1 MAKSIVISKIR
12 CASPNR
18 KNTAVQTLN
27 HLKYIATRPG
37 VDLTPIKTSA
47 GDDASIYLK
56 YISERP
62 RSHGLFGNLSN
73 KKIGDLD
80 ALCKEMYQLSKQKVI
95 YKGIVSLN
103 EEDATRLGYTNKD
116 SWNSLLNVAMPD
128 IAHEFN
134 IPIQNM
140 SWVAAFH
147 QEQGHPHIHYMLWR
161 NDDKIASPFIHKSVQ
176 NRCRQIFSKY
186 IFEADRELS
195 VAIKTAARNELL
207 DMSKEL
213 VGYPELSLESEGVLK
228 ITPKELSEVSALLFN
243 LHPLLPTGRLNYKFL
258 PPEVKKEVDSITE
271 HILSYPAFES
281 KYCEYVEACKKI
293 SASYSVVGKKAEHN
307 LFSAEKELRTRLAN
321 IILKKVKTI
330 PVDALM
336 PDKNNM
342 EDTGDGDIAIESM
355 TQQRI
360 GTQRARR
367 HYDNSEII
375 TPQPSDSHLT
385 FLVNAEEPLEPDV
398 HVHEEIGGNHKKSS
412 SRSASKEYPYW
423 TASYKLAKKA
433 LYSEEKKSPE
443 QVADIL
449 ALLEAEAQEKNP
461 LALME
466 LGKIFDKGMLEQ
478 EKAPN
483 TASQYYTAGFREM
496 VTVYESEKNNENKFL
511 PSYFSYRI
519 GKCCQTGIGTERD
532 ITAAKN
538 WFRKSISMEADSP
551 NAYAQYSLAKIYM
564 QEYKAMEEDKCI
576 DNEPQKT
583 PPLDFTTSEL
593 IDLLTSASKTTP
605 FAAFDLASLYTNG
618 RFVEQNNE
626 KAGALYAKA
635 LTGFLDIKNPDDS
648 VYYKIGKMYADGLGT
663 AKNPAAAAHYFG
675 QAAEAKNIFA
685 SFALAKMYLSAE
697 SAQIQY
703 KFHVDTIMTSL
714 KEIIETENEEDLSLK
729 GQSLY
734 YLGLLHLKE
743 DADLEQGICYLWQ
756 SADIEFELN
765 KEHFALY
772 KLANLHH
779 YTQPEPPIDVEKLVT
794 KLQKIYASEDEK
806 QKEQAAYHLGLIH
819 LKEGDFFDPSLA
831 VKYLKEISKNSNNYS
846 ALFQLVKLHL
856 YQPEKAEDI
865 TPDYLMT
872 SLNKL
877 VQDDVAIKQRNQALY
892 YLALLHLQDDSELFN
907 PLIANQY
914 LWESATTGNTEER
927 NYTALFQIAKLQ
939 LYKKE
944 PAVIVTDTHR
954 LLSELELLHEKS
966 TDIILRYR
974 AAYYLGLL
982 YLQEESEQYN
992 KAIGIE
998 YLWLVAEAG
1007 IGSESAS
1014 ALFRLAKIQLR
1025 EESDKS
1031 LIEPN
1036 KLIVAL
1042 KRLNENPTEAE
1053 QSLNYHCRSAY
1064 YLGLLYLQEQ
1074 SEQYSKA
1081 DGVNY
1086 LWLAA
1091 KAEVGSESAFALFQL
1106 AKLHLK
1112 EDNETSSIE
1121 PDKLIVALKR
1131 LHENPSEGERNL
1143 NFHDQAAYYL
1153 GLLHLKE
1160 DSVLYDKA
1168 LGIQYLWLAAETDND
1183 SQSAFALFQLAKLR
1197 LKDDKNIESS
1207 FIDRNKL
1214 IVCLNTLYESP
1225 IAENEQNLHHH
1236 AQAAYYLGLFYLQ
1249 EGSALYS
1256 PLKAIQYL
1264 WEASGDVLSEQSNPF
1279 ALFKL
1284 VQLYLYSEDNAI
1296 VTNINSDKLVA
1307 FLNTLSNKAEED
1319 ELRMQALYLTALLHL
1334 KTDSKHYNIDIAL
1347 SLLNPLA
1354 DNGYTSAQASLGS
1367 FYLWGK
1373 HGRRDIKQGKM
1384 WLEKAAE
1391 QDYEPAKN
1399 QLEMYKN
1406 ILQNKLIYSSY
1417 KLLNSMYTNLVF
1429 SSQNKQ
1435 AYATERATE
1444 SIKLQKERFR
1454 KNQIRSSYLE

>member
-258 PPEVKKEVDSITE
+258 PPEVKKEVDSIIE

-330 PVDALM
+330 PADALM

-367 HYDNSEII
+367 HYDYSEII

-412 SRSASKEYPYW
+412 SRGASKEYPYW

-663 AKNPAAAAHYFG
+663 AKNPATAAHYFG

-831 VKYLKEISKNSNNYS
+831 VKYLKEISKNSNNHS

-877 VQDDVAIKQRNQALY
+877 VQDDVTIKQRNQALY
-892 YLALLHLQDDSELFN
+892 YLALLHLQDGSELFN

-914 LWESATTGNTEER
+914 LWEAATTGNTEER

-1042 KRLNENPTEAE
+1042 KRL
-1053 QSLNYHCRSAY
+1053 
-1064 YLGLLYLQEQ
+1064 
-1074 SEQYSKA
+1074 
-1081 DGVNY
+1081 
-1086 LWLAA
+1086 
-1091 KAEVGSESAFALFQL
+1091 
-1106 AKLHLK
+1106 
-1112 EDNETSSIE
+1112 
-1121 PDKLIVALKR
+1121 
-1131 LHENPSEGERNL
+1131 HENPSEAERNL

-1264 WEASGDVLSEQSNPF
+1264 WEASGDGLSEQSNPF

-1307 FLNTLSNKAEED
+1307 LLNTLSNKAEED

>member
-258 PPEVKKEVDSITE
+258 PPEVKKEVDSIIE

-330 PVDALM
+330 PADALM

-367 HYDNSEII
+367 HYDYSEII

-412 SRSASKEYPYW
+412 SRGASKEYPYW

-519 GKCCQTGIGTERD
+519 GKCCQAGIGTERD

-663 AKNPAAAAHYFG
+663 AKNPATAAHYFG

-831 VKYLKEISKNSNNYS
+831 VKYLKEISKNSNNHS

-877 VQDDVAIKQRNQALY
+877 VQDDVTIKQRNQALY
-892 YLALLHLQDDSELFN
+892 YLALLHLQDGSELFN

-914 LWESATTGNTEER
+914 LWEAATTGNTEER

-1042 KRLNENPTEAE
+1042 KRL
-1053 QSLNYHCRSAY
+1053 
-1064 YLGLLYLQEQ
+1064 
-1074 SEQYSKA
+1074 
-1081 DGVNY
+1081 
-1086 LWLAA
+1086 
-1091 KAEVGSESAFALFQL
+1091 
-1106 AKLHLK
+1106 
-1112 EDNETSSIE
+1112 
-1121 PDKLIVALKR
+1121 
-1131 LHENPSEGERNL
+1131 HENPSEAERNL

-1264 WEASGDVLSEQSNPF
+1264 WEASGDGLSEQSNPF

-1307 FLNTLSNKAEED
+1307 LLNTLSNKAEED

>member
-258 PPEVKKEVDSITE
+258 PPEVKKEVDSIIE

-330 PVDALM
+330 PADALM

-367 HYDNSEII
+367 HYDYSEII

-412 SRSASKEYPYW
+412 SRGASKEYPYW

-685 SFALAKMYLSAE
+685 SFALTKMYLSAE

-831 VKYLKEISKNSNNYS
+831 VKFLKEISKNSNNHS

-877 VQDDVAIKQRNQALY
+877 VQDDVTIKQRNQALY
-892 YLALLHLQDDSELFN
+892 YLALLHLQDGSELFN

-914 LWESATTGNTEER
+914 LWEAATTGNTEER
-927 NYTALFQIAKLQ
+927 NYTALFQLAKLQ

-944 PAVIVTDTHR
+944 PSVIVTDTHR
-954 LLSELELLHEKS
+954 LLSELKLLYEKS

-998 YLWLVAEAG
+998 YLLLVAEAE

-1025 EESDKS
+1025 EESNKS

-1053 QSLNYHCRSAY
+1053 RSLNYHCRSAY

-1074 SEQYSKA
+1074 SVQYSKA
-1081 DGVNY
+1081 DGINY

-1091 KAEVGSESAFALFQL
+1091 KAEVGSE
-1106 AKLHLK
+1106 
-1112 EDNETSSIE
+1112 
-1121 PDKLIVALKR
+1121 
-1131 LHENPSEGERNL
+1131 
-1143 NFHDQAAYYL
+1143 
-1153 GLLHLKE
+1153 
-1160 DSVLYDKA
+1160 
-1168 LGIQYLWLAAETDND
+1168 
-1183 SQSAFALFQLAKLR
+1183 SAFALFQLAKLR

-1225 IAENEQNLHHH
+1225 AENEQNLHHH

-1264 WEASGDVLSEQSNPF
+1264 WEASGDSLSEQSNPF

-1307 FLNTLSNKAEED
+1307 LLNTLSNKAEED
-1319 ELRMQALYLTALLHL
+1319 ELWMQALYLTALLHL

>member
-258 PPEVKKEVDSITE
+258 PPEVKKEVDSIIE

-330 PVDALM
+330 PADALM

-367 HYDNSEII
+367 HYDYSEII

-412 SRSASKEYPYW
+412 SRGASKEYPYW

-483 TASQYYTAGFREM
+483 IASQYYTAGFREM

-663 AKNPAAAAHYFG
+663 AKNPATAAHYFG

-831 VKYLKEISKNSNNYS
+831 VKYLKEISKNSNNHS

-877 VQDDVAIKQRNQALY
+877 VQDDVTIKQRNQALY
-892 YLALLHLQDDSELFN
+892 YLALLHLQDGSELFN

-914 LWESATTGNTEER
+914 LWEAATTGNTEER

-1042 KRLNENPTEAE
+1042 KRL
-1053 QSLNYHCRSAY
+1053 
-1064 YLGLLYLQEQ
+1064 
-1074 SEQYSKA
+1074 
-1081 DGVNY
+1081 
-1086 LWLAA
+1086 
-1091 KAEVGSESAFALFQL
+1091 
-1106 AKLHLK
+1106 
-1112 EDNETSSIE
+1112 
-1121 PDKLIVALKR
+1121 
-1131 LHENPSEGERNL
+1131 HENPSEAERNL

-1264 WEASGDVLSEQSNPF
+1264 WEASGDGLSEQSNPF

-1307 FLNTLSNKAEED
+1307 LLNTLSNKAEED

>member
-258 PPEVKKEVDSITE
+258 PPEVKKEVDSIIE

-281 KYCEYVEACKKI
+281 KYCEFVEACKKI

-330 PVDALM
+330 PADALM

-367 HYDNSEII
+367 HYDYSEII

-412 SRSASKEYPYW
+412 SRGASKEYPYW

-685 SFALAKMYLSAE
+685 SFALTKMYLSAE

-831 VKYLKEISKNSNNYS
+831 VKFLKEISKNSNNHS

-877 VQDDVAIKQRNQALY
+877 VQDDVTIKQRNQALY
-892 YLALLHLQDDSELFN
+892 YLALLHLQDGSELFN

-914 LWESATTGNTEER
+914 LWEAATTGNTEER
-927 NYTALFQIAKLQ
+927 NYTALFQLAKLQ

-944 PAVIVTDTHR
+944 PSVIVTDTHR
-954 LLSELELLHEKS
+954 LLSELKLLYEKS

-998 YLWLVAEAG
+998 YLLLVAEAE

-1025 EESDKS
+1025 EESNKS

-1053 QSLNYHCRSAY
+1053 RSLNYHCRSAY

-1074 SEQYSKA
+1074 SVQYSKA
-1081 DGVNY
+1081 DGINY

-1091 KAEVGSESAFALFQL
+1091 KAEVGSE
-1106 AKLHLK
+1106 
-1112 EDNETSSIE
+1112 
-1121 PDKLIVALKR
+1121 
-1131 LHENPSEGERNL
+1131 
-1143 NFHDQAAYYL
+1143 
-1153 GLLHLKE
+1153 
-1160 DSVLYDKA
+1160 
-1168 LGIQYLWLAAETDND
+1168 
-1183 SQSAFALFQLAKLR
+1183 SAFALFQLAKLR

-1225 IAENEQNLHHH
+1225 AENEQNLHHH

-1264 WEASGDVLSEQSNPF
+1264 WEASGDSLSEQSNPF

-1307 FLNTLSNKAEED
+1307 LLNTLSNKAEED
-1319 ELRMQALYLTALLHL
+1319 ELWMQALYLTALLHL

>member
-1 MAKSIVISKIR
+1 LAKSIVISKIR

-258 PPEVKKEVDSITE
+258 PPEVKKEVDSIIE

-330 PVDALM
+330 PADALM

-367 HYDNSEII
+367 HYDYSEII

-412 SRSASKEYPYW
+412 SRGASKEYPYW

-685 SFALAKMYLSAE
+685 SFALTKMYLSAE

-831 VKYLKEISKNSNNYS
+831 VKFLKEISKNSNNHS

-877 VQDDVAIKQRNQALY
+877 VQDDVTIKQRNQALY
-892 YLALLHLQDDSELFN
+892 YLALLHLQDGSELFN

-914 LWESATTGNTEER
+914 LWEAATTGNTEER
-927 NYTALFQIAKLQ
+927 NYTALFQLAKLQ

-944 PAVIVTDTHR
+944 PSVIVTDTHR
-954 LLSELELLHEKS
+954 LLSELKLLYEKS

-998 YLWLVAEAG
+998 YLLLVAEAE

-1025 EESDKS
+1025 EESNKS

-1053 QSLNYHCRSAY
+1053 RSLNYHCRSAY

-1074 SEQYSKA
+1074 SVQYSKA
-1081 DGVNY
+1081 DGINY

-1091 KAEVGSESAFALFQL
+1091 KAEVGSE
-1106 AKLHLK
+1106 
-1112 EDNETSSIE
+1112 
-1121 PDKLIVALKR
+1121 
-1131 LHENPSEGERNL
+1131 
-1143 NFHDQAAYYL
+1143 
-1153 GLLHLKE
+1153 
-1160 DSVLYDKA
+1160 
-1168 LGIQYLWLAAETDND
+1168 
-1183 SQSAFALFQLAKLR
+1183 SAFALFQLAKLR

-1225 IAENEQNLHHH
+1225 AENEQNLHHH

-1264 WEASGDVLSEQSNPF
+1264 WEASGDSLSEQSNPF

-1307 FLNTLSNKAEED
+1307 LLNTLSNKAEED
-1319 ELRMQALYLTALLHL
+1319 ELWMQALYLTALLHL

>member
-258 PPEVKKEVDSITE
+258 PPEVKKEVDSIIE

-330 PVDALM
+330 PADALM

-367 HYDNSEII
+367 HYDYSEII

-412 SRSASKEYPYW
+412 SRGASKEYPYW

-461 LALME
+461 
-466 LGKIFDKGMLEQ
+466 
-478 EKAPN
+478 
-483 TASQYYTAGFREM
+483 
-496 VTVYESEKNNENKFL
+496 
-511 PSYFSYRI
+511 
-519 GKCCQTGIGTERD
+519 
-532 ITAAKN
+532 
-538 WFRKSISMEADSP
+538 
-551 NAYAQYSLAKIYM
+551 
-564 QEYKAMEEDKCI
+564 
-576 DNEPQKT
+576 
-583 PPLDFTTSEL
+583 
-593 IDLLTSASKTTP
+593 
-605 FAAFDLASLYTNG
+605 
-618 RFVEQNNE
+618 
-626 KAGALYAKA
+626 
-635 LTGFLDIKNPDDS
+635 
-648 VYYKIGKMYADGLGT
+648 
-663 AKNPAAAAHYFG
+663 
-675 QAAEAKNIFA
+675 
-685 SFALAKMYLSAE
+685 
-697 SAQIQY
+697 
-703 KFHVDTIMTSL
+703 
-714 KEIIETENEEDLSLK
+714 
-729 GQSLY
+729 
-734 YLGLLHLKE
+734 
-743 DADLEQGICYLWQ
+743 
-756 SADIEFELN
+756 IEFELN

-794 KLQKIYASEDEK
+794 KLQKIYASEDDK

-877 VQDDVAIKQRNQALY
+877 VQDDVTIKQRNQALY

-914 LWESATTGNTEER
+914 LWEAATTGNTEER

-944 PAVIVTDTHR
+944 PAVIVTETHR

-1074 SEQYSKA
+1074 SKHYSIA
-1081 DGVNY
+1081 DGINY

-1131 LHENPSEGERNL
+1131 LHENPSEAERNL

-1168 LGIQYLWLAAETDND
+1168 LGIQYLWLAAESDND

-1264 WEASGDVLSEQSNPF
+1264 WEASGDGLSEQSNPF

-1307 FLNTLSNKAEED
+1307 LLNTLSNKAEED

>member
-258 PPEVKKEVDSITE
+258 PPEVKKEVDSIIE

-330 PVDALM
+330 PADALM

-367 HYDNSEII
+367 HYDYSEII

-412 SRSASKEYPYW
+412 SRGASKEYPYW

-626 KAGALYAKA
+626 KSGALYAKA

-831 VKYLKEISKNSNNYS
+831 VKFLKEISKNSNNHS

-877 VQDDVAIKQRNQALY
+877 VQDDVTIKQRNQALY
-892 YLALLHLQDDSELFN
+892 YLALLHLQDGSELFN

-914 LWESATTGNTEER
+914 LWEAATTGNTEER
-927 NYTALFQIAKLQ
+927 NYTALFQLAKLQ

-944 PAVIVTDTHR
+944 PSVIVTDTHR
-954 LLSELELLHEKS
+954 LLSELKLLYEKS

-998 YLWLVAEAG
+998 YLLLVAEAE

-1025 EESDKS
+1025 EESNKS

-1053 QSLNYHCRSAY
+1053 RSLNYHCRSAY

-1074 SEQYSKA
+1074 SVQYSKA
-1081 DGVNY
+1081 DGINY

-1091 KAEVGSESAFALFQL
+1091 KAEVGSE
-1106 AKLHLK
+1106 
-1112 EDNETSSIE
+1112 
-1121 PDKLIVALKR
+1121 
-1131 LHENPSEGERNL
+1131 
-1143 NFHDQAAYYL
+1143 
-1153 GLLHLKE
+1153 
-1160 DSVLYDKA
+1160 
-1168 LGIQYLWLAAETDND
+1168 
-1183 SQSAFALFQLAKLR
+1183 SAFALFQLAKLR

-1225 IAENEQNLHHH
+1225 AENEQNLHHH

-1264 WEASGDVLSEQSNPF
+1264 WEASGDSLSEQSNPF

-1307 FLNTLSNKAEED
+1307 LLNTLSNKAEED

>member
-258 PPEVKKEVDSITE
+258 PPEVKKEVDSIIE

-330 PVDALM
+330 PADALM

-367 HYDNSEII
+367 HYDYSEII

-412 SRSASKEYPYW
+412 SRGASKEYPYW

-831 VKYLKEISKNSNNYS
+831 VKYLKEISKNSNNHS

-877 VQDDVAIKQRNQALY
+877 VQDDVTIKQRNQALY
-892 YLALLHLQDDSELFN
+892 YLALLHLQDGSELFN

-914 LWESATTGNTEER
+914 LWEAATTGNTEER

-1036 KLIVAL
+1036 
-1042 KRLNENPTEAE
+1042 
-1053 QSLNYHCRSAY
+1053 
-1064 YLGLLYLQEQ
+1064 
-1074 SEQYSKA
+1074 
-1081 DGVNY
+1081 
-1086 LWLAA
+1086 
-1091 KAEVGSESAFALFQL
+1091 
-1106 AKLHLK
+1106 
-1112 EDNETSSIE
+1112 
-1121 PDKLIVALKR
+1121 KLIVALKR

-1264 WEASGDVLSEQSNPF
+1264 WEASGDGLSEQSNPF

-1307 FLNTLSNKAEED
+1307 LLNTLSNKAEED

>member
-258 PPEVKKEVDSITE
+258 PPEVKKEVDSIIE

-330 PVDALM
+330 PADALM

-367 HYDNSEII
+367 HYDYSEII

-412 SRSASKEYPYW
+412 SRGASKEYPYW

-564 QEYKAMEEDKCI
+564 QEYKVMEEDKCI

-685 SFALAKMYLSAE
+685 SFALTKMYLSAE

-831 VKYLKEISKNSNNYS
+831 VKFLKEISKNSNNHS

-877 VQDDVAIKQRNQALY
+877 VQDDVTIKQRNQALY
-892 YLALLHLQDDSELFN
+892 YLALLHLQDGSELFN

-914 LWESATTGNTEER
+914 LWEAATTGNTEER
-927 NYTALFQIAKLQ
+927 NYTALFQLAKLQ

-944 PAVIVTDTHR
+944 PSVIVTDTHR
-954 LLSELELLHEKS
+954 LLSELKLLYEKS

-998 YLWLVAEAG
+998 YLLLVAEAE

-1025 EESDKS
+1025 EESNKS

-1053 QSLNYHCRSAY
+1053 RSLNYHCRSAY

-1074 SEQYSKA
+1074 SVQYSKA
-1081 DGVNY
+1081 DGINY

-1091 KAEVGSESAFALFQL
+1091 KAEVGSE
-1106 AKLHLK
+1106 
-1112 EDNETSSIE
+1112 
-1121 PDKLIVALKR
+1121 
-1131 LHENPSEGERNL
+1131 
-1143 NFHDQAAYYL
+1143 
-1153 GLLHLKE
+1153 
-1160 DSVLYDKA
+1160 
-1168 LGIQYLWLAAETDND
+1168 
-1183 SQSAFALFQLAKLR
+1183 SAFALFQLAKLR

-1225 IAENEQNLHHH
+1225 AENEQNLHHH

-1264 WEASGDVLSEQSNPF
+1264 WEASGDSLSEQSNPF

-1307 FLNTLSNKAEED
+1307 LLNTLSNKAEED
-1319 ELRMQALYLTALLHL
+1319 ELWMQALYLTALLHL

>member
-1 MAKSIVISKIR
+1 
-12 CASPNR
+12 
-18 KNTAVQTLN
+18 
-27 HLKYIATRPG
+27 
-37 VDLTPIKTSA
+37 
-47 GDDASIYLK
+47 
-56 YISERP
+56 
-62 RSHGLFGNLSN
+62 
-73 KKIGDLD
+73 
-80 ALCKEMYQLSKQKVI
+80 
-95 YKGIVSLN
+95 
-103 EEDATRLGYTNKD
+103 
-116 SWNSLLNVAMPD
+116 
-128 IAHEFN
+128 
-134 IPIQNM
+134 
-140 SWVAAFH
+140 
-147 QEQGHPHIHYMLWR
+147 
-161 NDDKIASPFIHKSVQ
+161 
-176 NRCRQIFSKY
+176 
-186 IFEADRELS
+186 
-195 VAIKTAARNELL
+195 
-207 DMSKEL
+207 
-213 VGYPELSLESEGVLK
+213 
-228 ITPKELSEVSALLFN
+228 
-243 LHPLLPTGRLNYKFL
+243 
-258 PPEVKKEVDSITE
+258 
-271 HILSYPAFES
+271 
-281 KYCEYVEACKKI
+281 
-293 SASYSVVGKKAEHN
+293 
-307 LFSAEKELRTRLAN
+307 
-321 IILKKVKTI
+321 
-330 PVDALM
+330 M

-367 HYDNSEII
+367 HYDYSEII

-412 SRSASKEYPYW
+412 SRGASKEYPYW

-663 AKNPAAAAHYFG
+663 AKNPATAAHYFG

-831 VKYLKEISKNSNNYS
+831 VKYLKEISKNSNNHS

-877 VQDDVAIKQRNQALY
+877 VQDDVTIKQRNQALY
-892 YLALLHLQDDSELFN
+892 YLALLHLQDGSELFN

-914 LWESATTGNTEER
+914 LWEAATTGNTEER

-1042 KRLNENPTEAE
+1042 KRL
-1053 QSLNYHCRSAY
+1053 
-1064 YLGLLYLQEQ
+1064 
-1074 SEQYSKA
+1074 
-1081 DGVNY
+1081 
-1086 LWLAA
+1086 
-1091 KAEVGSESAFALFQL
+1091 
-1106 AKLHLK
+1106 
-1112 EDNETSSIE
+1112 
-1121 PDKLIVALKR
+1121 
-1131 LHENPSEGERNL
+1131 HENPSEAERNL

-1264 WEASGDVLSEQSNPF
+1264 WEASGDGLSEQSNPF

-1307 FLNTLSNKAEED
+1307 LLNTLSNKAEED

>member
-258 PPEVKKEVDSITE
+258 PPEVKKEVDSIIE

-330 PVDALM
+330 PADALM

-367 HYDNSEII
+367 HYDYSEII

-412 SRSASKEYPYW
+412 SRGASKEYPYW

-449 ALLEAEAQEKNP
+449 ALIEAEAQEKNP

-831 VKYLKEISKNSNNYS
+831 VKFLKEISKNSNNHS

-877 VQDDVAIKQRNQALY
+877 VQDDVTIKQRNQALY
-892 YLALLHLQDDSELFN
+892 YLALLHLQDGSELFN

-914 LWESATTGNTEER
+914 LWEAATTGNTEER
-927 NYTALFQIAKLQ
+927 NYTALFQLAKLQ

-944 PAVIVTDTHR
+944 PSVIVTDTHR
-954 LLSELELLHEKS
+954 LLSELKLLYEKS

-998 YLWLVAEAG
+998 YLLLVAEAE

-1025 EESDKS
+1025 EESNKS

-1053 QSLNYHCRSAY
+1053 RSLNYHCRSAY

-1074 SEQYSKA
+1074 SVQYSKA
-1081 DGVNY
+1081 DGINY

-1091 KAEVGSESAFALFQL
+1091 KAEVGSE
-1106 AKLHLK
+1106 
-1112 EDNETSSIE
+1112 
-1121 PDKLIVALKR
+1121 
-1131 LHENPSEGERNL
+1131 
-1143 NFHDQAAYYL
+1143 
-1153 GLLHLKE
+1153 
-1160 DSVLYDKA
+1160 
-1168 LGIQYLWLAAETDND
+1168 
-1183 SQSAFALFQLAKLR
+1183 SAFALFQLAKLR

-1225 IAENEQNLHHH
+1225 AENEQNLHHH

-1264 WEASGDVLSEQSNPF
+1264 WEASGDSLSEQSNPF

-1307 FLNTLSNKAEED
+1307 LLNTLSNKAEED

>member
-258 PPEVKKEVDSITE
+258 PPEVKKEVDSIIE

-330 PVDALM
+330 PADALM

-367 HYDNSEII
+367 HYDYSEII

-412 SRSASKEYPYW
+412 SRGASKEYPYW

-831 VKYLKEISKNSNNYS
+831 VKFLKEISKNSNNHS

-877 VQDDVAIKQRNQALY
+877 VQDDVTIKQRNQALY
-892 YLALLHLQDDSELFN
+892 YLALLHLQDGSELFN

-914 LWESATTGNTEER
+914 LWEAATTGNTEER
-927 NYTALFQIAKLQ
+927 NYTALFQLAKLQ

-944 PAVIVTDTHR
+944 PSVIVTDTHR
-954 LLSELELLHEKS
+954 LLSELKLLYEKS

-998 YLWLVAEAG
+998 YLLLVAEAE

-1025 EESDKS
+1025 EESNKS

-1042 KRLNENPTEAE
+1042 KRLNENPTE
-1053 QSLNYHCRSAY
+1053 
-1064 YLGLLYLQEQ
+1064 
-1074 SEQYSKA
+1074 
-1081 DGVNY
+1081 D
-1086 LWLAA
+1086 
-1091 KAEVGSESAFALFQL
+1091 
-1106 AKLHLK
+1106 
-1112 EDNETSSIE
+1112 
-1121 PDKLIVALKR
+1121 
-1131 LHENPSEGERNL
+1131 ERNL

-1225 IAENEQNLHHH
+1225 AENEQNLHHH

-1264 WEASGDVLSEQSNPF
+1264 WEASGDSLSEQSNPF

-1307 FLNTLSNKAEED
+1307 LLNTLSNKAEED

>member
-258 PPEVKKEVDSITE
+258 PPEVKKEVDSIIE

-330 PVDALM
+330 PADALM

-367 HYDNSEII
+367 HYDYSEII

-412 SRSASKEYPYW
+412 SRGASKEYPYW

-685 SFALAKMYLSAE
+685 SFALTKMYLSAE

-831 VKYLKEISKNSNNYS
+831 VKFLKEISKNSNNHS

-877 VQDDVAIKQRNQALY
+877 VQDDVTIKQRNQALY
-892 YLALLHLQDDSELFN
+892 YLALLHLQDGSELFN

-914 LWESATTGNTEER
+914 LWEAATTGNTEER
-927 NYTALFQIAKLQ
+927 NYTALFQLAKLQ

-944 PAVIVTDTHR
+944 PSVIVTDTHR
-954 LLSELELLHEKS
+954 LLSELKLLYEKS

-998 YLWLVAEAG
+998 YLLLVAEAE

-1025 EESDKS
+1025 EESNKS

-1053 QSLNYHCRSAY
+1053 RSLNYHCRSAY

-1074 SEQYSKA
+1074 SVQYSKP
-1081 DGVNY
+1081 DGINY

-1091 KAEVGSESAFALFQL
+1091 KAEVGSE
-1106 AKLHLK
+1106 
-1112 EDNETSSIE
+1112 
-1121 PDKLIVALKR
+1121 
-1131 LHENPSEGERNL
+1131 
-1143 NFHDQAAYYL
+1143 
-1153 GLLHLKE
+1153 
-1160 DSVLYDKA
+1160 
-1168 LGIQYLWLAAETDND
+1168 
-1183 SQSAFALFQLAKLR
+1183 SAFALFQLAKLR

-1225 IAENEQNLHHH
+1225 AENEQNLHHH

-1264 WEASGDVLSEQSNPF
+1264 WEASGDSLSEQSNPF

-1307 FLNTLSNKAEED
+1307 LLNTLSNKAEED
-1319 ELRMQALYLTALLHL
+1319 ELWMQALYLTALLHL

>member
-258 PPEVKKEVDSITE
+258 PPEVKKEVDSIIE

-330 PVDALM
+330 PADALM

-367 HYDNSEII
+367 HYDYSEII

-412 SRSASKEYPYW
+412 SRGASKEYPYW

-831 VKYLKEISKNSNNYS
+831 VKFLKEISKNSNNHS

-877 VQDDVAIKQRNQALY
+877 VQDDVTIKQRNQALY
-892 YLALLHLQDDSELFN
+892 YLALLHLQDGSELFN

-914 LWESATTGNTEER
+914 LWEAATTGNTEER
-927 NYTALFQIAKLQ
+927 NYTALFQLAKLQ

-944 PAVIVTDTHR
+944 PSVIVTDTHR
-954 LLSELELLHEKS
+954 LLSELKLLYEKS

-998 YLWLVAEAG
+998 YLLLVAEAE

-1025 EESDKS
+1025 EESNKS

-1053 QSLNYHCRSAY
+1053 RSLNYHCRSAY

-1074 SEQYSKA
+1074 SVQYSKA
-1081 DGVNY
+1081 DGINY

-1091 KAEVGSESAFALFQL
+1091 KAEVGSE
-1106 AKLHLK
+1106 
-1112 EDNETSSIE
+1112 
-1121 PDKLIVALKR
+1121 
-1131 LHENPSEGERNL
+1131 
-1143 NFHDQAAYYL
+1143 
-1153 GLLHLKE
+1153 
-1160 DSVLYDKA
+1160 
-1168 LGIQYLWLAAETDND
+1168 
-1183 SQSAFALFQLAKLR
+1183 SAFALFQLAKLR

-1225 IAENEQNLHHH
+1225 AENEQNLHHH

-1264 WEASGDVLSEQSNPF
+1264 WEASGDSLSEQSNPF

-1307 FLNTLSNKAEED
+1307 LLNTLSNKAEED

>member
-258 PPEVKKEVDSITE
+258 PPEVKKEVDSIIE

-330 PVDALM
+330 PADALM

-367 HYDNSEII
+367 HYDYSEII

-412 SRSASKEYPYW
+412 SRGASKEYPYW

-685 SFALAKMYLSAE
+685 SFALTKMYLSAE

-831 VKYLKEISKNSNNYS
+831 VKFLKEISKNSNNHS

-877 VQDDVAIKQRNQALY
+877 VQDDVTIKQRNQALY
-892 YLALLHLQDDSELFN
+892 YLALLHLQDGSELFN

-914 LWESATTGNTEER
+914 LWEAATTGNTEER
-927 NYTALFQIAKLQ
+927 NYTALFQLAKLQ

-944 PAVIVTDTHR
+944 PSVIVTDTHR
-954 LLSELELLHEKS
+954 LLSELKLLYEKS

-998 YLWLVAEAG
+998 YLLLVAEAE

-1025 EESDKS
+1025 EESNKS

-1053 QSLNYHCRSAY
+1053 RSLNYHCRSAY

-1074 SEQYSKA
+1074 SVQYSKA
-1081 DGVNY
+1081 DDINY

-1091 KAEVGSESAFALFQL
+1091 KAEVGSE
-1106 AKLHLK
+1106 
-1112 EDNETSSIE
+1112 
-1121 PDKLIVALKR
+1121 
-1131 LHENPSEGERNL
+1131 
-1143 NFHDQAAYYL
+1143 
-1153 GLLHLKE
+1153 
-1160 DSVLYDKA
+1160 
-1168 LGIQYLWLAAETDND
+1168 
-1183 SQSAFALFQLAKLR
+1183 SAFALFQLAKLR

-1225 IAENEQNLHHH
+1225 AENEQNLHHH

-1264 WEASGDVLSEQSNPF
+1264 WEASGDSLSEQSNPF

-1307 FLNTLSNKAEED
+1307 LLNTLSNKAEED
-1319 ELRMQALYLTALLHL
+1319 ELWMQALYLTALLHL

>member
-258 PPEVKKEVDSITE
+258 PPEVKKEVDSIIE

-330 PVDALM
+330 PADALM

-367 HYDNSEII
+367 HYDYSEII

-412 SRSASKEYPYW
+412 SRGASKEYPYW

-831 VKYLKEISKNSNNYS
+831 VKFLKEISKNSNNHS

-877 VQDDVAIKQRNQALY
+877 VQDDVTIKQRNQALY
-892 YLALLHLQDDSELFN
+892 YLALLHLQDGSELFN

-914 LWESATTGNTEER
+914 LWEAATTGNTEER
-927 NYTALFQIAKLQ
+927 NYTALFQLAKLQ

-944 PAVIVTDTHR
+944 PSVIVTDTHR
-954 LLSELELLHEKS
+954 LLSELKLLYEKS

-998 YLWLVAEAG
+998 YLLLVAEAE

-1025 EESDKS
+1025 EESNKS

-1053 QSLNYHCRSAY
+1053 RSLNYHCRSAY
-1064 YLGLLYLQEQ
+1064 YLGLLYLQ
-1074 SEQYSKA
+1074 
-1081 DGVNY
+1081 
-1086 LWLAA
+1086 
-1091 KAEVGSESAFALFQL
+1091 
-1106 AKLHLK
+1106 
-1112 EDNETSSIE
+1112 
-1121 PDKLIVALKR
+1121 
-1131 LHENPSEGERNL
+1131 
-1143 NFHDQAAYYL
+1143 
-1153 GLLHLKE
+1153 E

-1225 IAENEQNLHHH
+1225 AENEQNLHHH

-1264 WEASGDVLSEQSNPF
+1264 WEASGDSLSEQSNPF

-1307 FLNTLSNKAEED
+1307 LLNTLSNKAEED

>member
-258 PPEVKKEVDSITE
+258 PPEVKKEVDSIIE

-330 PVDALM
+330 PADALM

-367 HYDNSEII
+367 HYDYSEII

-412 SRSASKEYPYW
+412 SRGASKEYPYW

-685 SFALAKMYLSAE
+685 SFALTKMYLSAE

-831 VKYLKEISKNSNNYS
+831 VKFLKEISKNSNNHS

-877 VQDDVAIKQRNQALY
+877 VQDDVTIKQRNQALY
-892 YLALLHLQDDSELFN
+892 YLALLHLQDGSELFN

-914 LWESATTGNTEER
+914 LWEAATTGNTEER
-927 NYTALFQIAKLQ
+927 NYTALFQLAKLQ

-944 PAVIVTDTHR
+944 PSVIVTDTHR
-954 LLSELELLHEKS
+954 LLSELKLLYEKS

-998 YLWLVAEAG
+998 YLLLVAEAE

-1025 EESDKS
+1025 EESNKS

-1053 QSLNYHCRSAY
+1053 RSLNYHCRSAY

-1074 SEQYSKA
+1074 SVQYSKA
-1081 DGVNY
+1081 DGINY

-1091 KAEVGSESAFALFQL
+1091 KAEVGSE
-1106 AKLHLK
+1106 
-1112 EDNETSSIE
+1112 
-1121 PDKLIVALKR
+1121 
-1131 LHENPSEGERNL
+1131 
-1143 NFHDQAAYYL
+1143 
-1153 GLLHLKE
+1153 
-1160 DSVLYDKA
+1160 
-1168 LGIQYLWLAAETDND
+1168 
-1183 SQSAFALFQLAKLR
+1183 SAFALFQLAKLR

-1225 IAENEQNLHHH
+1225 AENEQNLHHH

-1264 WEASGDVLSEQSNPF
+1264 WEASGDSLSEQSNPF

-1307 FLNTLSNKAEED
+1307 LLNTLSNKAEED
-1319 ELRMQALYLTALLHL
+1319 ELWMQALYLTALLHL
-1334 KTDSKHYNIDIAL
+1334 KSASKHYIIDIAL
-1347 SLLNPLA
+1347 SL
-1354 DNGYTSAQASLGS
+1354 
-1367 FYLWGK
+1367 
-1373 HGRRDIKQGKM
+1373 
-1384 WLEKAAE
+1384 
-1391 QDYEPAKN
+1391 
-1399 QLEMYKN
+1399 
-1406 ILQNKLIYSSY
+1406 
-1417 KLLNSMYTNLVF
+1417 
-1429 SSQNKQ
+1429 
-1435 AYATERATE
+1435 
-1444 SIKLQKERFR
+1444 
-1454 KNQIRSSYLE
+1454 

>member
-47 GDDASIYLK
+47 ADDASIYLK

-330 PVDALM
+330 PADALM

-367 HYDNSEII
+367 HYDYSEII

-819 LKEGDFFDPSLA
+819 LKEGDFYVPSLA

-914 LWESATTGNTEER
+914 LWEAATTGNTEER

-944 PAVIVTDTHR
+944 PAVIVTETHR

-982 YLQEESEQYN
+982 YLQEESEQ
-992 KAIGIE
+992 
-998 YLWLVAEAG
+998 
-1007 IGSESAS
+1007 
-1014 ALFRLAKIQLR
+1014 
-1025 EESDKS
+1025 
-1031 LIEPN
+1031 
-1036 KLIVAL
+1036 
-1042 KRLNENPTEAE
+1042 
-1053 QSLNYHCRSAY
+1053 
-1064 YLGLLYLQEQ
+1064 
-1074 SEQYSKA
+1074 
-1081 DGVNY
+1081 
-1086 LWLAA
+1086 
-1091 KAEVGSESAFALFQL
+1091 
-1106 AKLHLK
+1106 
-1112 EDNETSSIE
+1112 
-1121 PDKLIVALKR
+1121 
-1131 LHENPSEGERNL
+1131 
-1143 NFHDQAAYYL
+1143 
-1153 GLLHLKE
+1153 
-1160 DSVLYDKA
+1160 
-1168 LGIQYLWLAAETDND
+1168 
-1183 SQSAFALFQLAKLR
+1183 
-1197 LKDDKNIESS
+1197 
-1207 FIDRNKL
+1207 
-1214 IVCLNTLYESP
+1214 
-1225 IAENEQNLHHH
+1225 
-1236 AQAAYYLGLFYLQ
+1236 
-1249 EGSALYS
+1249 
-1256 PLKAIQYL
+1256 
-1264 WEASGDVLSEQSNPF
+1264 
-1279 ALFKL
+1279 
-1284 VQLYLYSEDNAI
+1284 
-1296 VTNINSDKLVA
+1296 
-1307 FLNTLSNKAEED
+1307 
-1319 ELRMQALYLTALLHL
+1319 
-1334 KTDSKHYNIDIAL
+1334 YNIDIAL

>member
-258 PPEVKKEVDSITE
+258 PPEVKKEVDSIIE

-330 PVDALM
+330 PADALM

-367 HYDNSEII
+367 HYDYSEII

-412 SRSASKEYPYW
+412 SRGASKEYPYW

-831 VKYLKEISKNSNNYS
+831 VKFLKEISKNSNNHS

-877 VQDDVAIKQRNQALY
+877 VQDDVTIKQRNQALY
-892 YLALLHLQDDSELFN
+892 YLALLHLQDGSELFN

-914 LWESATTGNTEER
+914 LWEAATTGNTEER
-927 NYTALFQIAKLQ
+927 NYTALFQLAKLQ

-944 PAVIVTDTHR
+944 PSVIVTDTHR
-954 LLSELELLHEKS
+954 LLSELKLLYEKS

-998 YLWLVAEAG
+998 YLLLVAEAE

-1025 EESDKS
+1025 EESNKS

-1053 QSLNYHCRSAY
+1053 RSLNYHCRSAY

-1074 SEQYSKA
+1074 SVQYSKA
-1081 DGVNY
+1081 DGINY

-1091 KAEVGSESAFALFQL
+1091 KAEVGSE
-1106 AKLHLK
+1106 
-1112 EDNETSSIE
+1112 
-1121 PDKLIVALKR
+1121 
-1131 LHENPSEGERNL
+1131 
-1143 NFHDQAAYYL
+1143 
-1153 GLLHLKE
+1153 
-1160 DSVLYDKA
+1160 
-1168 LGIQYLWLAAETDND
+1168 
-1183 SQSAFALFQLAKLR
+1183 SAFALFQLAKLR

-1225 IAENEQNLHHH
+1225 AENEQNLHHH

-1264 WEASGDVLSEQSNPF
+1264 WEASGDSLSEQSNPF

-1307 FLNTLSNKAEED
+1307 LLNTLSNKAEED

-1367 FYLWGK
+1367 VYLWGK

>member
-258 PPEVKKEVDSITE
+258 PPEVKKEVDSIIE

-330 PVDALM
+330 PADALM

-367 HYDNSEII
+367 HYDYSEII

-412 SRSASKEYPYW
+412 SRGASKEYPYW

-685 SFALAKMYLSAE
+685 SFALTKMYLSAE

-831 VKYLKEISKNSNNYS
+831 VKFLKEISKNSNNHS

-877 VQDDVAIKQRNQALY
+877 VQDDVTIKQRNQALY
-892 YLALLHLQDDSELFN
+892 YLALLHLQDGSELFN

-914 LWESATTGNTEER
+914 LWEAATTGNTEER
-927 NYTALFQIAKLQ
+927 NYTALFQLAKLQ

-944 PAVIVTDTHR
+944 PSVIVTDTHR
-954 LLSELELLHEKS
+954 LLSELKLLYEKS

-998 YLWLVAEAG
+998 YLLLVAEAE

-1053 QSLNYHCRSAY
+1053 RSLNYHCRSAY

-1074 SEQYSKA
+1074 SVQYSKA
-1081 DGVNY
+1081 DGINY

-1091 KAEVGSESAFALFQL
+1091 KAEVGSE
-1106 AKLHLK
+1106 
-1112 EDNETSSIE
+1112 
-1121 PDKLIVALKR
+1121 
-1131 LHENPSEGERNL
+1131 
-1143 NFHDQAAYYL
+1143 
-1153 GLLHLKE
+1153 
-1160 DSVLYDKA
+1160 
-1168 LGIQYLWLAAETDND
+1168 
-1183 SQSAFALFQLAKLR
+1183 SAFALFQLAKLR

-1225 IAENEQNLHHH
+1225 AENEQNLHHH

-1256 PLKAIQYL
+1256 PPQ
-1264 WEASGDVLSEQSNPF
+1264 GDSVF
-1279 ALFKL
+1279 MGGF
-1284 VQLYLYSEDNAI
+1284 
-1296 VTNINSDKLVA
+1296 
-1307 FLNTLSNKAEED
+1307 
-1319 ELRMQALYLTALLHL
+1319 
-1334 KTDSKHYNIDIAL
+1334 
-1347 SLLNPLA
+1347 
-1354 DNGYTSAQASLGS
+1354 
-1367 FYLWGK
+1367 
-1373 HGRRDIKQGKM
+1373 RR
-1384 WLEKAAE
+1384 
-1391 QDYEPAKN
+1391 
-1399 QLEMYKN
+1399 
-1406 ILQNKLIYSSY
+1406 
-1417 KLLNSMYTNLVF
+1417 
-1429 SSQNKQ
+1429 
-1435 AYATERATE
+1435 
-1444 SIKLQKERFR
+1444 
-1454 KNQIRSSYLE
+1454 

>member
-1 MAKSIVISKIR
+1 
-12 CASPNR
+12 
-18 KNTAVQTLN
+18 
-27 HLKYIATRPG
+27 
-37 VDLTPIKTSA
+37 
-47 GDDASIYLK
+47 
-56 YISERP
+56 
-62 RSHGLFGNLSN
+62 
-73 KKIGDLD
+73 
-80 ALCKEMYQLSKQKVI
+80 
-95 YKGIVSLN
+95 
-103 EEDATRLGYTNKD
+103 
-116 SWNSLLNVAMPD
+116 
-128 IAHEFN
+128 
-134 IPIQNM
+134 
-140 SWVAAFH
+140 
-147 QEQGHPHIHYMLWR
+147 
-161 NDDKIASPFIHKSVQ
+161 
-176 NRCRQIFSKY
+176 
-186 IFEADRELS
+186 
-195 VAIKTAARNELL
+195 
-207 DMSKEL
+207 
-213 VGYPELSLESEGVLK
+213 
-228 ITPKELSEVSALLFN
+228 
-243 LHPLLPTGRLNYKFL
+243 
-258 PPEVKKEVDSITE
+258 
-271 HILSYPAFES
+271 
-281 KYCEYVEACKKI
+281 
-293 SASYSVVGKKAEHN
+293 
-307 LFSAEKELRTRLAN
+307 
-321 IILKKVKTI
+321 
-330 PVDALM
+330 
-336 PDKNNM
+336 
-342 EDTGDGDIAIESM
+342 
-355 TQQRI
+355 
-360 GTQRARR
+360 
-367 HYDNSEII
+367 
-375 TPQPSDSHLT
+375 
-385 FLVNAEEPLEPDV
+385 
-398 HVHEEIGGNHKKSS
+398 
-412 SRSASKEYPYW
+412 
-423 TASYKLAKKA
+423 
-433 LYSEEKKSPE
+433 
-443 QVADIL
+443 
-449 ALLEAEAQEKNP
+449 
-461 LALME
+461 
-466 LGKIFDKGMLEQ
+466 
-478 EKAPN
+478 
-483 TASQYYTAGFREM
+483 
-496 VTVYESEKNNENKFL
+496 
-511 PSYFSYRI
+511 
-519 GKCCQTGIGTERD
+519 
-532 ITAAKN
+532 
-538 WFRKSISMEADSP
+538 
-551 NAYAQYSLAKIYM
+551 
-564 QEYKAMEEDKCI
+564 
-576 DNEPQKT
+576 
-583 PPLDFTTSEL
+583 
-593 IDLLTSASKTTP
+593 
-605 FAAFDLASLYTNG
+605 
-618 RFVEQNNE
+618 
-626 KAGALYAKA
+626 
-635 LTGFLDIKNPDDS
+635 
-648 VYYKIGKMYADGLGT
+648 
-663 AKNPAAAAHYFG
+663 
-675 QAAEAKNIFA
+675 
-685 SFALAKMYLSAE
+685 
-697 SAQIQY
+697 
-703 KFHVDTIMTSL
+703 
-714 KEIIETENEEDLSLK
+714 
-729 GQSLY
+729 
-734 YLGLLHLKE
+734 
-743 DADLEQGICYLWQ
+743 
-756 SADIEFELN
+756 
-765 KEHFALY
+765 
-772 KLANLHH
+772 
-779 YTQPEPPIDVEKLVT
+779 
-794 KLQKIYASEDEK
+794 
-806 QKEQAAYHLGLIH
+806 
-819 LKEGDFFDPSLA
+819 
-831 VKYLKEISKNSNNYS
+831 
-846 ALFQLVKLHL
+846 
-856 YQPEKAEDI
+856 
-865 TPDYLMT
+865 MT

-877 VQDDVAIKQRNQALY
+877 VQDDVTIKQRNQALY
-892 YLALLHLQDDSELFN
+892 YLALLHLQDGSELFN

-914 LWESATTGNTEER
+914 LWEAATTGNTEER

-1042 KRLNENPTEAE
+1042 KRL
-1053 QSLNYHCRSAY
+1053 
-1064 YLGLLYLQEQ
+1064 
-1074 SEQYSKA
+1074 
-1081 DGVNY
+1081 
-1086 LWLAA
+1086 
-1091 KAEVGSESAFALFQL
+1091 
-1106 AKLHLK
+1106 
-1112 EDNETSSIE
+1112 
-1121 PDKLIVALKR
+1121 
-1131 LHENPSEGERNL
+1131 HENPSEAERNL

-1264 WEASGDVLSEQSNPF
+1264 WEASGDGLSEQSNPF

-1307 FLNTLSNKAEED
+1307 LLNTLSNKAEED